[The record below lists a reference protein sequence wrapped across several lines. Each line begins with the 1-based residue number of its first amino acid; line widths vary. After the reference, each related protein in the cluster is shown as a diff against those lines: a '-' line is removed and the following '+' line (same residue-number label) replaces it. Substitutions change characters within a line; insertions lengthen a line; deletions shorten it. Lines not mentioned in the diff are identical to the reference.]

1 MTHQSAPLLFL
12 AVGGGMGS
20 MGSRLGDRGPFLG
33 GALTASSLSIA
44 KGELRE
50 RWPIVQAGAAQG

>member
-12 AVGGGMGS
+12 AVGGG

-44 KGELRE
+44 KGELWE
-50 RWPIVQAGAAQG
+50 RWPVVQAGAAQG